1 MFFLF
6 FTHLLIQITVITFI
20 YQYSLQVLHF
30 IQIKEY
36 LQNWLFFM
44 LPPLTPNVH
53 M

>member
-6 FTHLLIQITVITFI
+6 FTHLLIQITVIIFI